1 MNYVAGGAGRALLF
15 LGEQLY
21 SVGNTLNNNAIHYT
35 ISAEDLRGGK
45 KNFLIAQYFH
55 DPNMTIDLENVFF
68 NFNEIGLVT
77 GNTIEQGGL
86 SFKEEQVVAAAGGA
100 VTPTQTPVAPVGM
113 SGKILVWYKKPAD
126 KDWKD
131 VTYNNGVTIPNA
143 TVGEVYC
150 IKYFWNNLNAESMT
164 LNANSEPAELQLVLI
179 QDLYSVSVQKGVTTP
194 GAKAGQA
201 ITICPRYK
209 LNGNIDLNFAA
220 GSTVGTSLSGTVL
233 TVEPDSSC
241 EGDYIFGYMTQEIFG
256 AKWQNEVNAIAFEDA
271 DIALA
276 NGGTQAL
283 VCYVLFDG
291 NKAPKIV
298 DNSNF
303 TFAVEDGGG
312 YASVDN
318 KGIVTAKTAG
328 TAHISA
334 TLKGADPGNGPAVVG
349 YAEVTVTG

>member
-77 GNTIEQGGL
+77 GNTVEQGGL
-86 SFKEEQVVAAAGGA
+86 SFKEEQVVAAAGGV

-113 SGKILVWYKKPAD
+113 AGKILVWYKKPAD

-131 VTYNNGVTIPNA
+131 VTYNNGVTIPSA

-150 IKYFWNNLNAESMT
+150 IKYFWDNPNAESMT

-233 TVEPDSSC
+233 TVEDDSSC

-256 AKWQNEVNAIAFEDA
+256 AKWQNEVRAIAFEDA

-303 TFAVEDGGG
+303 TFAVEDGDTFVG
-312 YASVDN
+312 VDN
-318 KGIVTAKTAG
+318 KGIVTAKAAG

-334 TLKGADPGNGPAVVG
+334 TLKGADSSNGPAVVG